1 MEIHQVEVGL
11 LTENIDS
18 NNSSDTNENDK
29 SSKTKA
35 EDKEVKLKQTAS
47 IILLNIKYI
56 DATAPIYNIKKRR

>member
-35 EDKEVKLKQTAS
+35 EDKEVKLKKS
-47 IILLNIKYI
+47 FNDFIKYQI
-56 DATAPIYNIKKRR
+56 NRCYCTNI

>member
-1 MEIHQVEVGL
+1 MEIYQVEVGL
-11 LTENIDS
+11 LAENIDS

-47 IILLNIKYI
+47 MILLNIK
-56 DATAPIYNIKKRR
+56 